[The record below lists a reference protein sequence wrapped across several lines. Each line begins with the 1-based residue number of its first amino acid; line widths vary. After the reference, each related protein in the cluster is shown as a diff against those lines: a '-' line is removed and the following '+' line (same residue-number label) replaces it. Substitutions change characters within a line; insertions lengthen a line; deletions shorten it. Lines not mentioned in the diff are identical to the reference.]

1 MPGWIWW
8 VIWGGLVLVSLLVYT
23 VIGISLADRVSR
35 IVKRLENVT
44 QAAEKLTEAAR
55 LLDRNK

>member
-1 MPGWIWW
+1 